1 MFSKKKFPALACAAI
16 VPALFAVALATPGI
30 THAQAPATINQGEGP
45 FEIEGPITAVVP
57 GTGTITVMGI
67 TVHVPVSVA
76 IKSPTATVTLD
87 QLSGAPMPGRYT
99 DQPGFIGGTAIITGN
114 VVGGAY
120 EAATVFAE
128 PAENVL
134 RGPLS
139 CTYHYL
145 RIGGFS
151 CGDGVELSM
160 LTDERMPAG
169 PIRNQFGFAVNPA
182 TLQTGTFAAVEG
194 YHGNQDGVLYVH
206 TMELNGNAELAQPG
220 AQVSVQR
227 AECLVRGGSKDEI
240 EVRGGVTNGTGTM
253 LAAGT
258 QVTLTL
264 AQRGGTTRTLAA
276 QVVPSLDSP
285 GFAAYTLKAT
295 NLRYDAAAGCPTV
308 VNVQA
313 TIDGVQVASPAF
325 QVSAR

>member
-1 MFSKKKFPALACAAI
+1 MFSQKKSPAQARAAI
-16 VPALFAVALATPGI
+16 APALFAVALVTPGI
-30 THAQAPATINQGEGP
+30 TLAQAPATISQGDGP
-45 FEIEGPITAVVP
+45 FEIEGPITAVTP
-57 GTGTITVMGI
+57 GSGTILVMGI
-67 TVHVPVSVA
+67 TIHVPVSVA

-87 QLSGAPMPGRYT
+87 QLTGAPMPGRYT

-114 VVGGAY
+114 VVGGTY

-139 CTYHYL
+139 CTYPYL
-145 RIGGFS
+145 RMGGFS

-206 TMELNGNAELAQPG
+206 TMEINGNAELAQPG

-227 AECLVRGGSKDEI
+227 ADCRVRGGSKDEI
-240 EVRGGVTNGTGTM
+240 EVRGGVTNGTGSM
-253 LAAGT
+253 LAAGA

-276 QVVPSLDSP
+276 QVVSSLDSP
-285 GFAAYTLKAT
+285 GFGHYMLKAT

-313 TIDGVQVASPAF
+313 TIDGVQVVSPAF
-325 QVSAR
+325 EVSAR